1 MVLSIDPAN
10 EDVTEQETTACYRP
24 HPSDL
29 VTQPL
34 SPSRPTS
41 TPKPAAVAP
50 LKASQPPRRFNDQLS
65 FLDDLLED
73 EDLSIHKK
81 LDKVLENQKV
91 LFKLIA
97 DLMKGGREHV
107 GKDFSHRSGD
117 VSHMERKVHVGE
129 DIEGCSVGSQ
139 SGVYG
144 DVSNVFGGSSYVV
157 APEDISNTGANYVPR
172 DQLGGNSQHR
182 APEDIS
188 NVTGET
194 STGPNY
200 VSGGQLG
207 GNGQHRALEDISN
220 ATGGTST
227 GANYVSGGQ
236 LGGNG
241 QHRALED
248 ISNAT
253 GGTSTGPNYVS
264 GDQLRGNNLIVSN
277 AVGRTDTGTS
287 YVSYDISGANN
298 QHRALG
304 DISNLVGR
312 ANMGTNYV
320 SIDHLGSRETN
331 LSREHSFGEE
341 GGQFMGEALV
351 LKRASCSVGNF
362 AAKFLNV
369 VFKSEELVN
378 RNCTGTRG
386 KMALDPGKMAII
398 KKYVFKFYPCAP
410 AQEESTWRKCV
421 VAIDEFLRRKKR
433 DGGKERQD

>member
-1 MVLSIDPAN
+1 MDPASDPI
-10 EDVTEQETTACYRP
+10 ETMTEQETAACNQP

-34 SPSRPTS
+34 SPDRQSVVMVPASPQREVSPSRSSS
-41 TPKPAAVAP
+41 TPKLAAVAP
-50 LKASQPPRRFNDQLS
+50 LKASKPVRRFNDQLS
-65 FLDDLLED
+65 FLDDILED
-73 EDLSIHKK
+73 EQDVSIHKK

-97 DLMKGGREHV
+97 DFMKREREHV
-107 GKDFSHRSGD
+107 CKDFSQRLGD
-117 VSHMERKVHVGE
+117 VSHTWESEVGE
-129 DIEGCSVGSQ
+129 GIEGFSVGSQ
-139 SGVYG
+139 S
-144 DVSNVFGGSSYVV
+144 
-157 APEDISNTGANYVPR
+157 EDISNTGTNYVSG
-172 DQLGGNSQHR
+172 DQLGGNS
-182 APEDIS
+182 
-188 NVTGET
+188 
-194 STGPNY
+194 
-200 VSGGQLG
+200 
-207 GNGQHRALEDISN
+207 
-220 ATGGTST
+220 
-227 GANYVSGGQ
+227 
-236 LGGNG
+236 

-264 GDQLRGNNLIVSN
+264 NATGGTSTGPNYVSGDQLGGNSQHRALEDISNATGGTSTGPNYISGDQLGGNNLIISN

-287 YVSYDISGANN
+287 YVSLDISGGNN

-312 ANMGTNYV
+312 TNMGTSYV
-320 SIDHLGSRETN
+320 SN
-331 LSREHSFGEE
+331 FSREHSFEEE

-369 VFKSEELVN
+369 VFKPEELVN

-386 KMALDPGKMAII
+386 KMALDPGKMALI

-410 AQEESTWRKCV
+410 ANEESTWRKCV

-433 DGGKERQD
+433 DGGRQD

>member
-1 MVLSIDPAN
+1 M
-10 EDVTEQETTACYRP
+10 TEQETAACNQP

-34 SPSRPTS
+34 SPDRQSVVIVSASPQREVSQSRPSS

-50 LKASQPPRRFNDQLS
+50 LKASQPLRRFNDQLS
-65 FLDDLLED
+65 FLDDILED
-73 EDLSIHKK
+73 EDVSIHKK

-97 DLMKGGREHV
+97 NLMKGGREHV
-107 GKDFSHRSGD
+107 GKDFSHRLGD
-117 VSHMERKVHVGE
+117 MSHMEHEVREG
-129 DIEGCSVGSQ
+129 IEGCSVGSQ

-144 DVSNVFGGSSYVV
+144 DVSNVFGGSNYDVV
-157 APEDISNTGANYVPR
+157 PEDISNTGTNYVPGDQLGGKSQNGALEDILNATGGTNTGANYVFG
-172 DQLGGNSQHR
+172 DQLGGNS
-182 APEDIS
+182 
-188 NVTGET
+188 
-194 STGPNY
+194 
-200 VSGGQLG
+200 
-207 GNGQHRALEDISN
+207 QHRALEDISN

-227 GANYVSGGQ
+227 GTNYVSRDQ
-236 LGGNG
+236 LGGNN
-241 QHRALED
+241 LI
-248 ISNAT
+248 ISNA
-253 GGTSTGPNYVS
+253 VE
-264 GDQLRGNNLIVSN
+264 
-277 AVGRTDTGTS
+277 RTDSGTS
-287 YVSYDISGANN
+287 YVSLDISGGNN

-312 ANMGTNYV
+312 RNMGTNYV
-320 SIDHLGSRETN
+320 PMDHLGSNNQQRETN

-386 KMALDPGKMAII
+386 KMALDPGKIAVI

-433 DGGKERQD
+433 DGGRERHD